1 MDAREME
8 TMQDRSHAILVL
20 GMHRSGTSMIA
31 GALRLRGADLGSDLM
46 EPAADNP
53 KGFFEHAGIVEIHE
67 KLLVALGRAWN
78 DPRELPQGWLTSEAA
93 VAAAAALE
101 ALLRREFTGK
111 PLWAI
116 KDPRLCRLLPLW
128 LPILERMQVIPSALF
143 VVRNPYEVAA
153 SLEARNQWPGGL
165 SRLLWIQHLLE
176 AEASSRSMARAVLPY
191 EAALDAPLIAIEQAL
206 AELAVVAPPVPVDY
220 AEKIADF
227 VSSKDRH
234 HVAASVSG
242 PGWALALAMY
252 EAMLVSSDRWPRLA
266 ELRHDYQ
273 SSQQLFADAMDGF
286 SGLLD
291 SARDQ
296 ARIDRQALH
305 EADEE
310 NRKRGELI
318 VRLDGEIEEKS
329 AALRSLTA
337 EFDTMHGH
345 LSYLQGSYQAL
356 QQEHQHTS
364 QRVLQLGEEK
374 SLLEEQNAVLEQQH
388 RDLGQ
393 QHHDLEQQHRDLGQR
408 TGQLEQRNHE
418 LDGRLNALAGERE
431 ILSADLQRSAEQ
443 VRSLNAG
450 LAVILRSRSW
460 KLTRP
465 LRLAGRLVRGEWT
478 VLLASARASGLA
490 QNRLLAPLRPLLKRW
505 LMRRAGAT
513 AAAVPLPPLL
523 AAELLNDAS
532 AAVEGL
538 EFPESA
544 QPCVSIIIP
553 AYGNLAY
560 TCACLKSIAACAP
573 SVSYE
578 VIVAEDA
585 SGDEQMQLLR
595 SVPGL
600 RYLEN
605 PSNLGFLRSCNRA
618 ASHARGDFVYFLNN
632 DTEVTDGWLD
642 ALVAI
647 FERFA
652 DAGMAGSKLVY
663 PDGRLQEAGG
673 IVWSDASAWNY
684 GRLDNPAKPQYNYVK
699 PVDYISGASILLRR
713 SLFEQ
718 LGGFDDHYAP
728 AYYEDTDIAFRVRQA
743 GCQVY
748 FQPASVVV
756 HYEGISNGTD
766 VGSGIK
772 AYQQVNALKF
782 QQRWAEQLRADHFAN
797 AEHVFLARDRGQQ
810 RRPLVLVVDH
820 YVPQPDRDAGSRA
833 TWQVIEQLVSNGCN
847 VKFWPQNLYYDPDY
861 APALEQMGVEIFHGA
876 EYVDRFPE
884 WVREHGRYLD
894 VVILNRPHVAVEF
907 IAPLR
912 AHSDARVLYYGH
924 DIHHL
929 RMQQQLTL
937 HPDPELATQ
946 MAHFR
951 QMEWQMWQQSD
962 VVLYPSDEETAH
974 VQAWL
979 QAQQGKAEAR
989 TIPLYGYPH
998 IAGDLSHTLGSRQD
1012 ILFVAGFAHPPNVDA
1027 ATWLVNDVLPHVR
1040 ERFPDVRLNLV
1051 GSNPHEKVRALEGA
1065 GVHVSGHVSDD
1076 QLADYYTRSRVAVAP
1091 LRFGGGMKGKVLE
1104 SMCHGLPMVTT
1115 SVGVQGLSCAS
1126 GFLPHSDSAEEIA
1139 AQLIR
1144 LLDDD
1149 GHWSSVSDAS
1159 TALIRERYSVQAL
1172 WAELAPLVH
1181 ATGSSHGIDKGAS

>member
-1 MDAREME
+1 
-8 TMQDRSHAILVL
+8 
-20 GMHRSGTSMIA
+20 MIA
-31 GALRLRGADLGSDLM
+31 GALRLRGVDLGSDLM
-46 EPAADNP
+46 GPAADNP
-53 KGFFEHAGIVEIHE
+53 KGFFEHAGVVDIHE

-78 DPRELPQGWLTSEAA
+78 DPRELPRDWLTSEAA
-93 VAAAAALE
+93 VEAGVALE

-128 LPILERMQVIPSALF
+128 LLILERMQVIPRALF

-176 AEASSRSMARAVLPY
+176 AEASSRSMVRAVLPY
-191 EAALDAPLIAIEQAL
+191 EAALEAPLVAIEQAL
-206 AELAVVAPPVPVDY
+206 TALAVSAPAAPVDY
-220 AEKIADF
+220 LEKMAGF
-227 VSSKDRH
+227 VSRKDRH
-234 HVAASVSG
+234 HVAEAVSEPSG
-242 PGWALALAMY
+242 ALAMAMY
-252 EAMLVSSDRWPRLA
+252 QTMLVPSDPWQRLTGLKR
-266 ELRHDYQ
+266 EYQ
-273 SSQQLFADAMDGF
+273 SSHQLFADALDGF
-286 SGLLD
+286 SQLLD
-291 SARDQ
+291 GARDEAVVRQ
-296 ARIDRQALH
+296 QALH

-318 VRLDGEIEEKS
+318 VRLDGEIEEKN
-329 AALRSLTA
+329 AALRSLTV

-345 LSYLQGSYQAL
+345 LSYLQGSHQAL
-356 QQEHQHTS
+356 QQEHQHTL
-364 QRVLQLGEEK
+364 QRAQLLDEEK
-374 SLLEEQNAVLEQQH
+374 NRLEEQKDALEQQ
-388 RDLGQ
+388 RRELAQ
-393 QHHDLEQQHRDLGQR
+393 QADQLEQQNRELDVRVNALMGERETLSTELQR
-408 TGQLEQRNHE
+408 STGQLRS
-418 LDGRLNALAGERE
+418 
-431 ILSADLQRSAEQ
+431 LSAELSM
-443 VRSLNAG
+443 
-450 LAVILRSRSW
+450 ILRSRSW

-505 LMRRAGAT
+505 LMRRAGVA

-523 AAELLNDAS
+523 AAELLNDAG

-538 EFPESA
+538 EFPEST

-605 PSNLGFLRSCNRA
+605 PTNLGFLRSCNRA
-618 ASHARGDFVYFLNN
+618 ASHARGEFVYFLNN

-718 LGGFDDHYAP
+718 LSGFDDHYAP

-743 GCQVY
+743 GYQVY

-782 QQRWAEQLRADHFAN
+782 QQRWAEQLRAHHFAN

-833 TWQVIEQLVSNGCN
+833 TWQVIEQLVNNGCN
-847 VKFWPQNLYYDPDY
+847 VKFWPQNLYYDPGY
-861 APALEQMGVEIFHGA
+861 APALEQMGVEIFHGG

-912 AHSDARVLYYGH
+912 AHSDARILYYGH

-979 QAQQGKAEAR
+979 QTQQGKAEAR

-1172 WAELAPLVH
+1172 WAELAPLVY
-1181 ATGSSHGIDKGAS
+1181 ATGSNHGIGKGAS